1 MAPHFTFLSFLS
13 RNGQDYKVF
22 LEGMITSDGKK
33 DADLKDFKENH
44 TDSTV
49 AFTVVATKEKLD
61 EFENGKDGLYGKFKL
76 TSLIHASNMHLF
88 AIDGKI
94 AKYESPEQILKY
106 FYSVRLQYYSDRK
119 DNLLKNLRYDQRMLS
134 NRARF
139 VEEVCTGDLIVSNQ
153 KRKELL
159 SDLREREYDL
169 LPKQSDKS
177 KPQDDA
183 GDESD
188 SNENENEEEAD
199 LAKGY
204 EYLLGMKI
212 WSLTFEKAEKLRREL
227 AEKTKAV
234 EDLEATLPTQIWF
247 NDLDAIEA
255 AMDDRD
261 ISFAEAAE
269 AELTAQNK
277 TRKHQAAKKK
287 KVTKGRKPKKV
298 SKVGSDNDSDD
309 NDFIVEKKK
318 LNKAPARAQANR
330 KQPKKVKTVKTVK
343 EKTSPLSSESEVV
356 NIDSD
361 SEPET
366 VALSDRIRHNLAI
379 SPAPKKSPD
388 NDASSTLSSTVS
400 NEESGK
406 KRSSEKAGDDTLDS
420 FETETFEPAPLTPAP
435 KKTRR
440 GSKKQDEICEKD
452 TVPKKSTQRLPKP
465 AAKKRATKK
474 KVVEDLVSSDDDM
487 FDEDLF
493 DEDIPVDLKDDEV
506 LPARSRSTRGKRSVV
521 KYVQDDESESE
532 SDVESDVESD
542 DESDF

>member
-61 EFENGKDGLYGKFKL
+61 EFENGKDGLYGKFRL

-88 AIDGKI
+88 ALDGKI

-119 DNLLKNLRYDQRMLS
+119 ENLLKNLRYDQRMLS

-139 VEEVCTGDLIVSNQ
+139 VEEVCTGDLIVSNR

-159 SDLREREYDL
+159 SDLKEREYDL

-188 SNENENEEEAD
+188 SNENENEDEAD

-234 EDLEATLPTQIWF
+234 EDLEVTLPTQIWF

-269 AELTAQNK
+269 AELMAQNK

-287 KVTKGRKPKKV
+287 KETKGRKPKKISRV
-298 SKVGSDNDSDD
+298 CSDNESNDD
-309 NDFIVEKKK
+309 DFVVETKKSK
-318 LNKAPARAQANR
+318 KAPVRAQANR
-330 KQPKKVKTVKTVK
+330 KQPKKVKIIKTVK
-343 EKTSPLSSESEVV
+343 EKPSPLSSESEVV

-366 VALSDRIRHNLAI
+366 MALCDRLRYNLVI
-379 SPAPKKSPD
+379 SPAPKKFPD
-388 NDASSTLSSTVS
+388 NEASSTLSSADSSEV
-400 NEESGK
+400 ESGK
-406 KRSSEKAGDDTLDS
+406 KRSPEKGCNDSLDS

-435 KKTRR
+435 KKIRR
-440 GSKKQDEICEKD
+440 GNKKQVETCEKD
-452 TVPKKSTQRLPKP
+452 NVPKNSTKRLHKP

-493 DEDIPVDLKDDEV
+493 DKDKSIDLKDDEP
-506 LPARSRSTRGKRSVV
+506 LPARSRSTRGKRAVV
-521 KYVQDDESESE
+521 KYVVDDKSESE
-532 SDVESDVESD
+532 SDGLSD